1 MSKRRTF
8 HVDWDSPSDATGT
21 VRRRHT
27 TPVTI
32 SKEFF
37 VKSKNPE
44 PAKGRRLSGSFSTKI
59 SSIDIGDSSEGRR
72 SNEKIQRA
80 PIEDNGGSLKRPSAQ
95 GARKKDPF
103 YKHESLEKFRK
114 ELRVRRGKIEA
125 SDFKEQ
131 LSSPQEVTF
140 AERKSRDFSKEK
152 LFSDM
157 KSSISEIPFLKDSSI
172 QEKIEEERLK
182 INLQEASSETNFS
195 KMAVRREFGLKL
207 SKNQLEWKSKSKSK
221 SLRKIKNLVK
231 SPISPGEASSRSET
245 AKPISGIPRP
255 KIVRSTSKPRGLVNS
270 SSESSGIGSPLSPLS
285 PQKDSNV
292 SGEREVDGGGIRT
305 SESKSSGLGSP
316 DSPDSPLSPDS
327 QQYTAFYLIQ
337 QQLEK
342 LHNCS
347 CERRQAQVTISSFT
361 CNVLPKRG

>member
-21 VRRRHT
+21 VKRRHT

-37 VKSKNPE
+37 VTSKNPE
-44 PAKGRRLSGSFSTKI
+44 PSEGRRLSGSFSTKV
-59 SSIDIGDSSEGRR
+59 SQIDIVDSSEGRR

-80 PIEDNGGSLKRPSAQ
+80 AIEDNGGSLKQQPPAQ

-103 YKHESLEKFRK
+103 YKPESLEKLRK
-114 ELRVRRGKIEA
+114 ELRVRRGKNEA
-125 SDFKEQ
+125 SDFKEP

-140 AERKSRDFSKEK
+140 AKRKSRDFVKK
-152 LFSDM
+152 TPFSDDM
-157 KSSISEIPFLKDSSI
+157 KSPISETPSLKNSPVQNKS
-172 QEKIEEERLK
+172 EEERLK
-182 INLQEASSETNFS
+182 TSLQEASLGTNFS

-207 SKNQLEWKSKSKSK
+207 SKNQLEWKSKSKS
-221 SLRKIKNLVK
+221 SRKIKNFLK
-231 SPISPGEASSRSET
+231 SPITPGEPSSRSEIT
-245 AKPISGIPRP
+245 KSVSGIPRP
-255 KIVRSTSKPRGLVNS
+255 KIVRSVSKPRGLVNS

-292 SGEREVDGGGIRT
+292 SEEREVDGGGIRS

-342 LHNCS
+342 LHNCP
-347 CERRQAQVTISSFT
+347 CERRQAQVKITIV
-361 CNVLPKRG
+361 VLLI

>member
-37 VKSKNPE
+37 LKKSPE
-44 PAKGRRLSGSFSTKI
+44 SSEGRRLSGSYSGKI
-59 SSIDIGDSSEGRR
+59 LQIDSGGSYQGCGYKER
-72 SNEKIQRA
+72 IQGG
-80 PIEDNGGSLKRPSAQ
+80 PIEDNGSSLKRLPPQ

-103 YKHESLEKFRK
+103 YKHESLEKFKK
-114 ELRVRRGKIEA
+114 EVRVRKGRSEI
-125 SDFKEQ
+125 SDLKDQ
-131 LSSPQEVTF
+131 PSSPKEVTF
-140 AERKSRDFSKEK
+140 TKRKSKEFSSEK
-152 LFSDM
+152 VSDIE
-157 KSSISEIPFLKDSSI
+157 SPISENPMVKASSS
-172 QEKIEEERLK
+172 QEKIEEKLK
-182 INLQEASSETNFS
+182 NKLQEASSETKFS
-195 KMAVRREFGLKL
+195 KLAIRKEFGLKL
-207 SKNQLEWKSKSKSK
+207 TKNQLEWKSRTK
-221 SLRKIKNLVK
+221 SLRKTKNFGPL
-231 SPISPGEASSRSET
+231 SPGEVSLKSE
-245 AKPISGIPRP
+245 AGKLSGIPRP

-285 PQKDSNV
+285 PHKDSNLN
-292 SGEREVDGGGIRT
+292 GEGELNGQEIRT

-327 QQYTAFYLIQ
+327 QQYAAFYLIQ

-347 CERRQAQVTISSFT
+347 CERRQAQVSY
-361 CNVLPKRG
+361 